1 MNSNKNCYIV
11 INYNIKEGDII
22 SMKAGFTKE
31 FAIGAMIKDVTIKA
45 AIFDLID
52 NSIEA
57 AIINGGVR
65 GHIISIMTTNDEF
78 KIFDDCGGFDPDKI
92 KDIFKIGY
100 RKGSAGFGI
109 GMKRVIIKLGNKAE
123 IISFNFNKSFNI
135 YFDINNCKNAE
146 WDLKVNEIKREP
158 ENPFGLNIS
167 ITKLNS
173 EVKKYFKRGEC
184 NELGQAISRR
194 YRSFINNGLIIK
206 LNGDIIPKYKIK
218 EEADKISPIY
228 KINRNV
234 EVQIKLYSK
243 ISTTEESGWDVFINN
258 KCVCERERSNEI
270 QWSRIKKQSGYSYKR
285 FVGEVFITGI
295 NVRELPVVSTKD
307 RIDFDSDIMR
317 EAIRYMYS
325 FLSMNK
331 DLYKKNDITIQFDKD
346 IDEVELLKEYF
357 DVSTATDTGKRS
369 FEKIYGEA
377 KKRKD
382 TNEN

>member
-1 MNSNKNCYIV
+1 MNSNKNYYIV
-11 INYNIKEGDII
+11 INYSIKKGDII

-65 GHIISIMTTNDEF
+65 GHIISIITSNDEF
-78 KIFDDCGGFDPDKI
+78 KIFDDCGGFEPDKI

-100 RKGSAGFGI
+100 RNGSSGFGI
-109 GMKRVIIKLGNKAE
+109 GMKRAIIKLGNIAN
-123 IISFNFNKSFNI
+123 ITSLNANKSFNI

-158 ENPFGLNIS
+158 ENSFGLEIS
-167 ITKLNS
+167 ILQLNS

-206 LNGDIIPKYKIK
+206 LNGNTVPKYKIK

-228 KINRNV
+228 KINENV

-243 ISTTEESGWDVFINN
+243 ISSTEESGWDVFINN
-258 KCVCERERSNEI
+258 KCVCERNKSNEI
-270 QWSRIKKQSGYSYKR
+270 QWNRIKKQSGYSYKR
-285 FVGEVFITGI
+285 FVGEVLITGI
-295 NVRELPVVSTKD
+295 NVRELPVTSTKD

-317 EAIRYMYS
+317 EVIRYMYS
-325 FLSMNK
+325 FLSINK
-331 DLYKKNDITIQFDKD
+331 DLYKKNDITVQFDKD
-346 IDEVELLKEYF
+346 IDEVEFLKEYF
-357 DVSTATDTGKRS
+357 EVATATDTGKRS
-369 FEKIYGEA
+369 FEKVYGEA
-377 KKRKD
+377 KKRKN
-382 TNEN
+382 TNGN

>member
-1 MNSNKNCYIV
+1 MNSNKNYYIV
-11 INYNIKEGDII
+11 INYSIKKGDII

-57 AIINGGVR
+57 ATINCGVR
-65 GHIISIMTTNDEF
+65 GHIISIITTNDEF
-78 KIFDDCGGFDPDKI
+78 KIFDDCGGFEPDKI
-92 KDIFKIGY
+92 NDIFKIGY
-100 RKGSAGFGI
+100 RNGSSGFGI
-109 GMKRVIIKLGNKAE
+109 GMKRAIIKLGNKASF
-123 IISFNFNKSFNI
+123 ISLNANKSFNI

-158 ENPFGLNIS
+158 ENSFGLEIS
-167 ITKLNS
+167 ILQLNS
-173 EVKKYFKRGEC
+173 EVKKYFKRGGC

-206 LNGDIIPKYKIK
+206 LNGNTVPKYKIK

-228 KINRNV
+228 IINENV

-243 ISTTEESGWDVFINN
+243 ISSTEESGWDVFINN
-258 KCVCERERSNEI
+258 KCVCERNKSNEI
-270 QWSRIKKQSGYSYKR
+270 QWNRIKKQSGYSYKR

-295 NVRELPVVSTKD
+295 NVRELPVTSTKD

-317 EAIRYMYS
+317 EVIRYMYS
-325 FLSMNK
+325 FLSINK

-357 DVSTATDTGKRS
+357 DVVTATETGKRS
-369 FEKIYGEA
+369 FEKVYGEA
-377 KKRKD
+377 KNRKN
-382 TNEN
+382 TNGI

>member
-1 MNSNKNCYIV
+1 
-11 INYNIKEGDII
+11 
-22 SMKAGFTKE
+22 MKAGFTKE

-57 AIINGGVR
+57 ATINCGVR
-65 GHIISIMTTNDEF
+65 GHIISIITTNDEF
-78 KIFDDCGGFDPDKI
+78 KIFDDCGGFEPDKI
-92 KDIFKIGY
+92 NDIFKIGY
-100 RKGSAGFGI
+100 RNGSSGFGI
-109 GMKRVIIKLGNKAE
+109 GMKRAIIKLGNKASF
-123 IISFNFNKSFNI
+123 ISLNANKSFNI

-158 ENPFGLNIS
+158 ENSFGLEIS
-167 ITKLNS
+167 ILQLNS
-173 EVKKYFKRGEC
+173 EVKKYFKRGGC

-206 LNGDIIPKYKIK
+206 LNGNTVPKYKIK

-228 KINRNV
+228 IINENV

-243 ISTTEESGWDVFINN
+243 ISSTEESGWDVFINN
-258 KCVCERERSNEI
+258 KCVCERNKSNEI
-270 QWSRIKKQSGYSYKR
+270 QWNRIKKQSGYSYKR

-295 NVRELPVVSTKD
+295 NVRELPVTSTKD

-317 EAIRYMYS
+317 EVIRYMYS
-325 FLSMNK
+325 FLSINK

-357 DVSTATDTGKRS
+357 DVVTATETGKRS
-369 FEKIYGEA
+369 FEKVYGEA
-377 KKRKD
+377 KNRKN
-382 TNEN
+382 TNGI

>member
-1 MNSNKNCYIV
+1 MNSNKNYYIV
-11 INYNIKEGDII
+11 INYSIKKGDIL

-65 GHIISIMTTNDEF
+65 GHIISIITSNDEF
-78 KIFDDCGGFDPDKI
+78 KIFDDCGGFEPDKI

-100 RKGSAGFGI
+100 RNGSSGFGI
-109 GMKRVIIKLGNKAE
+109 GMKRAIIKLGNIAN
-123 IISFNFNKSFNI
+123 ITSLNANKSFNI

-158 ENPFGLNIS
+158 ENSFGLEIS
-167 ITKLNS
+167 ILQLNS

-206 LNGDIIPKYKIK
+206 LNVNTVPKYKIK

-228 KINRNV
+228 KINENV

-243 ISTTEESGWDVFINN
+243 ISSTEESGWDVFINN
-258 KCVCERERSNEI
+258 KCVCERNKSNEI
-270 QWSRIKKQSGYSYKR
+270 QWNRIKKQSGYSYKR
-285 FVGEVFITGI
+285 FVGEVLITGI
-295 NVRELPVVSTKD
+295 NVRELPVTSTKD

-317 EAIRYMYS
+317 ELIRYMYS
-325 FLSMNK
+325 FLSINK
-331 DLYKKNDITIQFDKD
+331 DLYKKNDITVQFDKD

-357 DVSTATDTGKRS
+357 DVATATDTGKRS
-369 FEKIYGEA
+369 FEKVYGEA
-377 KKRKD
+377 KKRKN
-382 TNEN
+382 TNGN